1 MIERKNP
8 TIVTNVDEAAI
19 TGGEIYNTAKP
30 DFMMAVGA
38 NNFYTGDKNDMRY
51 FKWILDYSVF
61 SAEGSKQY
69 YYELHPCTEEDLDKF
84 YEPDTTSAEKIEKFK
99 EQGGLFC
106 FDWDSAALDLYGT
119 WTSDVNYSAIDI
131 KMMPCGT

>member
-69 YYELHPCTEEDLDKF
+69 NYELHPCTEEDLDKF

-99 EQGGLFC
+99 E
-106 FDWDSAALDLYGT
+106 
-119 WTSDVNYSAIDI
+119 
-131 KMMPCGT
+131 